1 MTEQPPRS
9 GPRVT
14 LGSIVVVVLGTIV
27 VIWALA
33 NSDETQVNFLVTSV
47 VLPLFLVIIGVL
59 AIGFVLGWLMHASR
73 SRR

>member
-1 MTEQPPRS
+1 MTEEVLKS
-9 GPRVT
+9 GPRIT
-14 LGSIVVVVLGTIV
+14 LGSILALVLGTIV

-33 NSDETQVNFLVTSV
+33 NSAETQVNFLVTSV

-59 AIGFVLGWLMHASR
+59 AIGFILGWLMHASR